1 MKRQSRTNSA
11 QLELACCPRS
21 ARTPTR
27 LMQPPVS
34 KESARFSRIMLLAGC
49 GRESHR
55 GPLAAYIFK
64 VLRLDHQTTASQ
76 HCVYATSSLSCN
88 GHRMDERCGA
98 VQAPSV
104 RNAVTFSTRPCTS
117 THLGPL
123 HNLHRLTNQ
132 YTRAGSAAQQRGP
145 GAVQLWCSPTSVRSC
160 RARAARAVV
169 PRAACLKLSQ
179 AHK

>member
-104 RNAVTFSTRPCTS
+104 RNMGTFSTTPCTHVTPRVS
-117 THLGPL
+117 ASLAAFLAFFLERTSRSPL
-123 HNLHRLTNQ
+123 
-132 YTRAGSAAQQRGP
+132 
-145 GAVQLWCSPTSVRSC
+145 
-160 RARAARAVV
+160 AARRRPPGQ
-169 PRAACLKLSQ
+169 PRRTRPHRCA
-179 AHK
+179 